1 MDNSNASFLT
11 AVEIDMV
18 DVIKKDFDIREH
30 MDYAK
35 IKTILI
41 NYPLEMSTLEL
52 ICMMINNNYNKKN
65 IIDKS

>member
-11 AVEIDMV
+11 TEEIDMV

-35 IKTILI
+35 IKTILV
-41 NYPLEMSTLEL
+41 NFPLEMSTLEL

-65 IIDKS
+65 NIDKS